1 MSRITLKVEAF
12 LVENHVDCTRKI
24 WLLVYYADCTVTFI
38 DIPVLGWLSECD
50 LDRTVQLRSDYT
62 VVAAS
67 AMTEKTQS
75 GFLCGRP
82 FGGLAVMVKNSVSS
96 KVRTVG
102 IHGKC
107 SCPAVMITLH
117 GGFNFTLIN
126 VLSLHLRFLC
136 YF

>member
-1 MSRITLKVEAF
+1 VSRITLKVEAF

-67 AMTEKTQS
+67 AMTEKNS
-75 GFLCGRP
+75 IRLSVWAPVWGIGSDGKEL
-82 FGGLAVMVKNSVSS
+82 GL
-96 KVRTVG
+96 
-102 IHGKC
+102 
-107 SCPAVMITLH
+107 
-117 GGFNFTLIN
+117 
-126 VLSLHLRFLC
+126 
-136 YF
+136 